1 MAKYGQ
7 ISIAWCFLSLSVSR
21 KCRVQAMQRTWKPLR
36 AAWVCCPRSRPAVG
50 SGDPG
55 IRDRWVTYTL
65 KISKQRKQVKNQWKT
80 SVVTSVANR
89 ETLKVSDGKHNMKQ
103 HEATWSNWA
112 SALFWVSRSCL
123 QYGNVDLHDSCLW
136 GVALSRGAR
145 WPCGR
150 ATEMGLLGA
159 RFSKKINAK

>member
-103 HEATWSNWA
+103 HEATGHLLCFEFPGHAFNTGTSIYTTAACEAWHC
-112 SALFWVSRSCL
+112 R
-123 QYGNVDLHDSCLW
+123 
-136 GVALSRGAR
+136 RGAR